1 MSACVNLSRT
11 FGWLQVREV
20 SGSSRARVLS
30 QNPFD
35 LVPTVP
41 SQKGL
46 CPAAPLA
53 VIILNNSLS
62 LYQSPATMVVGCGVQ
77 RMFCNILVKSQPFG
91 ECPLL
96 SGGPTRY
103 VHLLTLKICERD
115 LIWKKG
121 LCRCD

>member
-20 SGSSRARVLS
+20 SGSSGARVLS

-41 SQKGL
+41 PQKGL

-62 LYQSPATMVVGCGVQ
+62 LYQSPVTMVVGCGVQ
-77 RMFCNILVKSQPFG
+77 TVLCNILVKSQPFG
-91 ECPLL
+91 GCPLL
-96 SGGPTRY
+96 NGGPTRY
-103 VHLLTLKICERD
+103 VHLLNLKICERD
-115 LIWKKG
+115 LIWEKG
-121 LCRCD
+121 LRGCD